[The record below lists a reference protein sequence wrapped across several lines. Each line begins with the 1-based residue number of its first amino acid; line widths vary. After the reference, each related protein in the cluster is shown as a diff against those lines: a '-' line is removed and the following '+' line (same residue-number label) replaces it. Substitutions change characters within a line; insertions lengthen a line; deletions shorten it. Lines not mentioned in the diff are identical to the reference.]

1 MRSFEVPFRLV
12 AGSSAP
18 TRLDVDVVLP
28 GAGTVWVGP
37 LALRSL
43 ADQHAGAWWS
53 DRTGGLIGGVAGT
66 MLGLTGA
73 ILGAFIARR
82 THRSLVLR
90 ATAVLAVGGLVI
102 LTVAVLA
109 LASSQ
114 PYAVWYPLVL
124 GGGLSMIVFGGSV
137 ALRDMHT
144 PTPSCV
150 GCALPTS
157 RAPDDASGSWGL
169 PARIGG
175 HPHRRP
181 GSSGRC
187 DSLAGRMRML
197 RFRHGERIA
206 TGAVQPGSDTVQVI
220 AGTFFEDP
228 LPTGE
233 EVSIDDVMLL
243 APVLPSKLVCVGKNY
258 AAHAA
263 EFGMEVPDEPLL
275 FLKPSTAVIGPDDPI
290 RLLPI
295 NDRTDYEGELAVV
308 IGRLARNVRAEDA
321 SRFILGFTCANDVT
335 LRDLQRT
342 DDQWTKAKGFDGSC
356 PLGPWIE
363 TSVDPT
369 DAFVE
374 TRLNGDV
381 VQRASTSEM
390 VFGVAELIEYI
401 TTFMTLL
408 PGDVLLTGTPEG
420 VGRVRAR
427 DVVEV
432 EVEGV
437 GTLRN
442 RVTGP

>member
-1 MRSFEVPFRLV
+1 MRL
-12 AGSSAP
+12 
-18 TRLDVDVVLP
+18 
-28 GAGTVWVGP
+28 
-37 LALRSL
+37 
-43 ADQHAGAWWS
+43 
-53 DRTGGLIGGVAGT
+53 
-66 MLGLTGA
+66 
-73 ILGAFIARR
+73 
-82 THRSLVLR
+82 
-90 ATAVLAVGGLVI
+90 
-102 LTVAVLA
+102 
-109 LASSQ
+109 
-114 PYAVWYPLVL
+114 
-124 GGGLSMIVFGGSV
+124 
-137 ALRDMHT
+137 
-144 PTPSCV
+144 
-150 GCALPTS
+150 
-157 RAPDDASGSWGL
+157 
-169 PARIGG
+169 
-175 HPHRRP
+175 
-181 GSSGRC
+181 
-187 DSLAGRMRML
+187 L
-197 RFRHGERIA
+197 RFRHGDRIS
-206 TGAVQPGSDTVQVI
+206 TGAVQPGSETVQVI

-263 EFGMEVPDEPLL
+263 EFGMEVPEEPLL

-295 NDRTDYEGELAVV
+295 NDRTDYEGEMAVV
-308 IGRLARNVRAEDA
+308 MGRLAKNVRAEDA

-369 DAFVE
+369 DVFVE

-420 VGRVRAR
+420 VGPVRSG
-427 DVVEV
+427 DVVEI

-442 RVTGP
+442 GVTGP

>member
-1 MRSFEVPFRLV
+1 MRL
-12 AGSSAP
+12 
-18 TRLDVDVVLP
+18 
-28 GAGTVWVGP
+28 
-37 LALRSL
+37 
-43 ADQHAGAWWS
+43 
-53 DRTGGLIGGVAGT
+53 
-66 MLGLTGA
+66 
-73 ILGAFIARR
+73 
-82 THRSLVLR
+82 
-90 ATAVLAVGGLVI
+90 
-102 LTVAVLA
+102 
-109 LASSQ
+109 
-114 PYAVWYPLVL
+114 
-124 GGGLSMIVFGGSV
+124 
-137 ALRDMHT
+137 
-144 PTPSCV
+144 
-150 GCALPTS
+150 
-157 RAPDDASGSWGL
+157 
-169 PARIGG
+169 
-175 HPHRRP
+175 
-181 GSSGRC
+181 
-187 DSLAGRMRML
+187 L
-197 RFRHGERIA
+197 RFRHGDRIS
-206 TGAVQPGSDTVQVI
+206 TGAVQPGSDAVQVI

-275 FLKPSTAVIGPDDPI
+275 FLKPSTAVIGPGDPI

-295 NDRTDYEGELAVV
+295 NDRTDYEGEMAVV
-308 IGRLARNVRAEDA
+308 MGRLARNVRAEDA

-369 DAFVE
+369 DVFVE

-381 VQRASTSEM
+381 VQRTSTSEM

-420 VGRVRAR
+420 VGRVRSG

-442 RVTGP
+442 GVTGP

>member
-1 MRSFEVPFRLV
+1 MRL
-12 AGSSAP
+12 
-18 TRLDVDVVLP
+18 
-28 GAGTVWVGP
+28 
-37 LALRSL
+37 
-43 ADQHAGAWWS
+43 
-53 DRTGGLIGGVAGT
+53 
-66 MLGLTGA
+66 
-73 ILGAFIARR
+73 
-82 THRSLVLR
+82 
-90 ATAVLAVGGLVI
+90 
-102 LTVAVLA
+102 
-109 LASSQ
+109 
-114 PYAVWYPLVL
+114 
-124 GGGLSMIVFGGSV
+124 
-137 ALRDMHT
+137 
-144 PTPSCV
+144 
-150 GCALPTS
+150 
-157 RAPDDASGSWGL
+157 
-169 PARIGG
+169 
-175 HPHRRP
+175 
-181 GSSGRC
+181 
-187 DSLAGRMRML
+187 L
-197 RFRHGERIA
+197 RFRHGERIS
-206 TGAVQPGSDTVQVI
+206 TGAVQPGSDAVQVI

-263 EFGMEVPDEPLL
+263 EFGMEVPEEPLL
-275 FLKPSTAVIGPDDPI
+275 FLKPSTAVIGPGDPI

-335 LRDLQRT
+335 LRDLQRA
-342 DDQWTKAKGFDGSC
+342 DDQWTRAKGFDGSC

-420 VGRVRAR
+420 VGRVRSG

-432 EVEGV
+432 EVEGI

-442 RVTGP
+442 GVTGP